1 MHTLKFLSVAASFL
15 YFAIAQ
21 GVVIDAEPVPL
32 YGQCECRY
40 AIYFRPLLICYAGGT
55 KIGTVCTIFDSSSR
69 LAHLALFSACSANR
83 NLASA
88 IFFTSD
94 SLLI

>member
-32 YGQCECRY
+32 YGQC
-40 AIYFRPLLICYAGGT
+40 GT

-69 LAHLALFSACSANR
+69 LAHLASFSACSANR

-88 IFFTSD
+88 QGVCCYIHPD
-94 SLLI
+94 DGICLLNCPSKKA